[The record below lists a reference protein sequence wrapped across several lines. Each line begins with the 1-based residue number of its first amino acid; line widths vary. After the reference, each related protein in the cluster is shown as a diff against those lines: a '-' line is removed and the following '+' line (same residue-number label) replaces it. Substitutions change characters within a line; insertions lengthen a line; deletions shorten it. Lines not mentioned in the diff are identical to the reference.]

1 MRRVVITGVPPK
13 DWIEKAN
20 EITEKLKQAP
30 DPETRK
36 KIIEK
41 NDGFWRDPQIRDW
54 LLGQFNNK
62 CWYTEALE
70 SVSAF
75 HVDHFRP
82 KGRITNV
89 DKSKEDGYWWL
100 TFNWHNY
107 VIAGQLINTKKSDMF
122 PLLDLPRAHVSWSAA
137 QLDTEAIVL
146 IDPKTDEARLI
157 SFEMDEE
164 DSCIAVPAGGIDDED
179 LFRVEKTIEILGLNR
194 LVRLNHKRGLTW
206 RNCAMKIADYQGA
219 TSCSEFRHQ
228 KTVMQKMAVEDLK
241 KFIAYEAEFS
251 SVAQACIRKCAPEP
265 LIARVFE

>member
-1 MRRVVITGVPPK
+1 M
-13 DWIEKAN
+13 
-20 EITEKLKQAP
+20 
-30 DPETRK
+30 
-36 KIIEK
+36 
-41 NDGFWRDPQIRDW
+41 
-54 LLGQFNNK
+54 
-62 CWYTEALE
+62 
-70 SVSAF
+70 
-75 HVDHFRP
+75 
-82 KGRITNV
+82 

-100 TFNWHNY
+100 TFNWKNY

-122 PLLDLPRAHVSWSAA
+122 PILESPRAHVSWSAA

-206 RNCAMKIADYQGA
+206 RDCTMKIADYQSA

-228 KTVMQKMAVEDLK
+228 KRVMQKMAVKSLK
-241 KFIAYEAEFS
+241 ELIGYEAEFS
-251 SVAQACIRKCAPEP
+251 SVAEACIRKYGPEP
-265 LIARVFE
+265 LVARVFE